1 MKILLLLLIFVVCVT
16 IGSSYAYALEYTY
29 PTINQRL
36 TEIPTYCAVESITD
50 KIESS
55 EMDEMLAKSEL
66 AVNAWREKLQ
76 KSEIT
81 NKEFWDLKFKKIGK
95 NESVTDDCTITI
107 LFRDDPEFSG
117 SLLSKTLG
125 AFMRNSIYIYY
136 ENQESIYGDKWMDG
150 ILKTIIHEMGH
161 TFGLGHYTT
170 DDNDYN
176 RKVATR
182 DESPPSI
189 MFAPAHINP
198 DIRKITDIDVQKVRL
213 IYGSYGF
220 HAFSEQR
227 PSEIIIENPLLPLD
241 PTYPFEFTEI
251 SKNNIK
257 LFRHQDSLMT
267 ISGQIN
273 NTVYMSGHPVFLLI
287 TNPDLSTQVLKVKPT
302 RDGFFETYL
311 NFNYKSLPGK
321 YSIEFAYIDKID
333 QSKNITFD
341 VEQTDIPL
349 PPKSENLNVIQVSN
363 TADQFFEMGLYGD
376 AIKNYKVVMK
386 NVDKIQEPLYLN
398 ALNKIGL
405 ALIELK
411 NYEKSL
417 SYFEQVYEINP
428 AYPNIKQNLK
438 TSKSLIEANDKVVI
452 VDSII
457 PLPGWIKSNA
467 GWWINGQST
476 DQSLFDAFEYM
487 QNKGL
492 IGSYE
497 FSNYSQSH
505 IPNWLVDIV
514 TWWINEKLSDEEFLK
529 TIDYLLKQGIIII

>member
-1 MKILLLLLIFVVCVT
+1 MKILILLLIFVVCVT

-66 AVNAWREKLQ
+66 AVNAWREELQ
-76 KSEIT
+76 KSEII

-376 AIKNYKVVMK
+376 AIKNYEVVIK
-386 NVDKIQEPLYLN
+386 NIDKIQEPLHLN
-398 ALNKIGL
+398 ALSKIGL

-428 AYPNIKQNLK
+428 DYPKIQENLK
-438 TSKSLIEANDKVVI
+438 TSKSLIEANGKMVT
-452 VDSII
+452 VDSIV

-497 FSNYSQSH
+497 FSNYSQPH

-514 TWWINEKLSDEEFLK
+514 TWWTDEKLSDEEFLK

>member
-16 IGSSYAYALEYTY
+16 IGSSYAYASEYTY

-467 GWWINGQST
+467 GWWINDQST

-505 IPNWLVDIV
+505 IPNWLIDIV
-514 TWWINEKLSDEEFLK
+514 TWWIDEKLSDEEFLK

>member
-1 MKILLLLLIFVVCVT
+1 MKFLLLSLLFVVFVT
-16 IGSSYAYALEYTY
+16 VGFSYAYALDYTY

-198 DIRKITDIDVQKVRL
+198 DLRKITDIDVQKVRL

-227 PSEIIIENPLLPLD
+227 PSEIIIENPISPLD
-241 PTYPFEFTEI
+241 PTYPFELTEI

-349 PPKSENLNVIQVSN
+349 PPKSENLNIIQVSN

-386 NVDKIQEPLYLN
+386 NVDKIQEPLHLN

-411 NYEKSL
+411 NYENSL

-428 AYPNIKQNLK
+428 DYPNIGENLK
-438 TSKSLIEANDKVVI
+438 TSKSLIDTNDKMVI
-452 VDSII
+452 TDSIV

-476 DQSLFDAFEYM
+476 DQSLLDAFEYM

-492 IGSYE
+492 VGSYE

-514 TWWINEKLSDEEFLK
+514 TWWFDEKLSDEEFLK

>member
-1 MKILLLLLIFVVCVT
+1 MKLLLLLLIFVVCVT

-55 EMDEMLAKSEL
+55 EMDEMLDKSEL
-66 AVNAWREKLQ
+66 AVNVWREKLQ
-76 KSEIT
+76 NSEIT

-182 DESPPSI
+182 NESPPSI

-198 DIRKITDIDVQKVRL
+198 DLRKITDIDVQKVRL

-227 PSEIIIENPLLPLD
+227 PSEIIIENPISPLD
-241 PTYPFEFTEI
+241 PTYPFELTEI

-273 NTVYMSGHPVFLLI
+273 DVVFMSGHPVFLLI

-333 QSKNITFD
+333 QSKNLTFD

-349 PPKSENLNVIQVSN
+349 PSKSENLNIIQVN
-363 TADQFFEMGLYGD
+363 NIADQFFDMGLYGD

-386 NVDKIQEPLYLN
+386 NVDKIQEPLHLN

-428 AYPNIKQNLK
+428 DYPKIQENLK
-438 TSKSLIEANDKVVI
+438 TSKSLIEANGKMVAA
-452 VDSII
+452 DSIV

-476 DQSLFDAFEYM
+476 DQSLLDAFEYM

-497 FSNYSQSH
+497 FSNYSQPH

-514 TWWINEKLSDEEFLK
+514 TWWFDEKLSDEEFLK

>member
-16 IGSSYAYALEYTY
+16 IGSSYAYALEYPY

-467 GWWINGQST
+467 GWWINDQST

-505 IPNWLVDIV
+505 IPNWLIDIV
-514 TWWINEKLSDEEFLK
+514 TWWIDEKLSDEEFLK

>member
-95 NESVTDDCTITI
+95 NESVIDDCTITI

-452 VDSII
+452 ADSII

-467 GWWINGQST
+467 GWWINDQST

-505 IPNWLVDIV
+505 IPNWLIDIV
-514 TWWINEKLSDEEFLK
+514 TWWIDEKLSDEEFLK

>member
-1 MKILLLLLIFVVCVT
+1 M
-16 IGSSYAYALEYTY
+16 
-29 PTINQRL
+29 
-36 TEIPTYCAVESITD
+36 
-50 KIESS
+50 
-55 EMDEMLAKSEL
+55 
-66 AVNAWREKLQ
+66 
-76 KSEIT
+76 
-81 NKEFWDLKFKKIGK
+81 
-95 NESVTDDCTITI
+95 
-107 LFRDDPEFSG
+107 FRDDPKFSG

-125 AFMRNSIYIYY
+125 AFMSNSIYVYY

-182 DESPPSI
+182 NESPPSI

-198 DIRKITDIDVQKVRL
+198 DLRKITDIDVQKVRL

-227 PSEIIIENPLLPLD
+227 PNEIIIENPISPLN

-273 NTVYMSGHPVFLLI
+273 NTVYLSGHPVFLLM

-349 PPKSENLNVIQVSN
+349 PPKSENLNIVQVSN

-386 NVDKIQEPLYLN
+386 NVDKIQEPLHLN

-428 AYPNIKQNLK
+428 DYPKIQENLK
-438 TSKSLIEANDKVVI
+438 TSKSLIEANGKMVAA
-452 VDSII
+452 DSIV

-476 DQSLFDAFEYM
+476 DQSLLDAFEYM

-492 IGSYE
+492 IGNYE
-497 FSNYSQSH
+497 FSNYSQPH

-514 TWWINEKLSDEEFLK
+514 TWWFDEKLSDEEFLK

>member
-1 MKILLLLLIFVVCVT
+1 MTFFLLLLSLVIIVS

-36 TEIPTYCAVESITD
+36 TEIPTYCAVESISD
-50 KIESS
+50 DIESS
-55 EMDEMLAKSEL
+55 DMDEMMAKSEL
-66 AVNAWREKLQ
+66 AVMAWKEKLQ
-76 KSEIT
+76 ESELI
-81 NKEFWDLKFKKIGK
+81 NKEFWDMKFKKIGK

-125 AFMRNSIYIYY
+125 AFMRNSIYVYY
-136 ENQESIYGDKWMDG
+136 ENQQSIYGDKWMDG
-150 ILKTIIHEMGH
+150 IFKTIIHEMGH

-182 DESPPSI
+182 DQSPPSI

-198 DIRKITDIDVQKVRL
+198 DVRKITEIDVQLVRS

-227 PSEIIIENPLLPLD
+227 PSEIIIENPILPLD
-241 PTYPFEFTEI
+241 PAYPFESTEI
-251 SKNNIK
+251 SKNNVQ
-257 LFRHQDSLMT
+257 LFRHQDTMIT

-273 NTVYMSGHPVFLLI
+273 NVVYMSGHPVFILV
-287 TNPDLSTQVLKVKPT
+287 TSPDLSVQVLKVKPT
-302 RDGFFETYL
+302 RDGFFETYM

-321 YSIEFAYIDKID
+321 YSIEFAYLDKID
-333 QSKNITFD
+333 QSKNLVFD

-349 PPKSENLNVIQVSN
+349 APESENLNIIRVN
-363 TADQFFEMGLYGD
+363 NDAERFFEMGLYGD

-386 NVDKIQEPLYLN
+386 NADKIQEPLYLN

-405 ALIELK
+405 ALIQLK

-428 AYPNIKQNLK
+428 NYPNIEQNLK
-438 TSKSLIEANDKVVI
+438 TSKSLIQTDGQMTT
-452 VDSII
+452 DSII

-467 GWWINGQST
+467 GWWINGQAT
-476 DQSLFDAFEYM
+476 DQLLFDAFEYM

-492 IGSYE
+492 IGNYE
-497 FSNYSQSH
+497 FSDFSQPH

-514 TWWINEKLSDEEFLK
+514 TWWIDEKITDEEFLK
-529 TIDYLLKQGIIII
+529 TVDYLLKQGIIII

>member
-16 IGSSYAYALEYTY
+16 VGSSYAYALEYTY

-55 EMDEMLAKSEL
+55 EMDEMISKSEF
-66 AVNAWREKLQ
+66 AVTAWKEKLQ
-76 KSEIT
+76 NSELT

-198 DIRKITDIDVQKVRL
+198 DLRKITDIDVQKVRL

-227 PSEIIIENPLLPLD
+227 PNEIIIENPISPLN

-273 NTVYMSGHPVFLLI
+273 DVVFMSGHPVFLLI

-349 PPKSENLNVIQVSN
+349 QSKSENLNIIQVSN

-386 NVDKIQEPLYLN
+386 NVDKIQEPLHLN
-398 ALNKIGL
+398 ALSKIGL

-428 AYPNIKQNLK
+428 DYPKIQENLK
-438 TSKSLIEANDKVVI
+438 TSKSLIEANGKMVAA
-452 VDSII
+452 DSII

-476 DQSLFDAFEYM
+476 DQSLLDAFEYM

-497 FSNYSQSH
+497 FSNYSQPH

-514 TWWINEKLSDEEFLK
+514 TWWFDEKLSDEEFLK

>member
-1 MKILLLLLIFVVCVT
+1 MTFFLLLLSLVIIVS

-36 TEIPTYCAVESITD
+36 TEIPTYCAVESISD
-50 KIESS
+50 DIESS
-55 EMDEMLAKSEL
+55 EMDEMMAKSEL
-66 AVNAWREKLQ
+66 AVMAWKEKLQ
-76 KSEIT
+76 ESELI
-81 NKEFWDLKFKKIGK
+81 NKEFWDMKFKKIGK

-125 AFMRNSIYIYY
+125 AFMRNSIYVYY
-136 ENQESIYGDKWMDG
+136 ENQQSIYGDKWMDG
-150 ILKTIIHEMGH
+150 IFKTIIHEMGH

-182 DESPPSI
+182 DQSPPSI

-198 DIRKITDIDVQKVRL
+198 DVRKITEIDVQLVRS

-227 PSEIIIENPLLPLD
+227 PSEIIIENPILPLD
-241 PTYPFEFTEI
+241 PTYPFESTEI
-251 SKNNIK
+251 SKNNVQ
-257 LFRHQDSLMT
+257 LFRHQDTMIT

-273 NTVYMSGHPVFLLI
+273 NVVYMSGHPVFILV
-287 TNPDLSTQVLKVKPT
+287 TSPDLSVQVLKVKPT
-302 RDGFFETYL
+302 RDGFFETYM

-321 YSIEFAYIDKID
+321 YSIEFAYLDKID
-333 QSKNITFD
+333 QSKNLVFD

-349 PPKSENLNVIQVSN
+349 APESENLNIIRVN
-363 TADQFFEMGLYGD
+363 NDAERFFEMGLYGD

-386 NVDKIQEPLYLN
+386 NADKIQEPLYLN

-405 ALIELK
+405 ALIQLK

-428 AYPNIKQNLK
+428 NYPNIEQNLK
-438 TSKSLIEANDKVVI
+438 TSKSLIQTDGQMIAT
-452 VDSII
+452 DSII

-467 GWWINGQST
+467 GWWINGQAT
-476 DQSLFDAFEYM
+476 DQLLFDAFEYM

-492 IGSYE
+492 IGNYE
-497 FSNYSQSH
+497 FSDFSQPH

-514 TWWINEKLSDEEFLK
+514 TWWIDEKITDEEFLK
-529 TIDYLLKQGIIII
+529 TVDYLLKQGIIII

>member
-1 MKILLLLLIFVVCVT
+1 MKLLLLLLISVVFVTV
-16 IGSSYAYALEYTY
+16 GSSYASALEYTY

-36 TEIPTYCAVESITD
+36 TEIPTYCAVESISD

-55 EMDEMLAKSEL
+55 EMDEMIAKSEL
-66 AVNAWREKLQ
+66 AVNTWREKLQ

-95 NESVTDDCTITI
+95 NESVSDDCTITI

-125 AFMRNSIYIYY
+125 AFMRNSIYVYY
-136 ENQESIYGDKWMDG
+136 ENQESVYGDKWMDG

-198 DIRKITDIDVQKVRL
+198 DLRKITDIDVQKVRL

-241 PTYPFEFTEI
+241 PMYPFEYTEV
-251 SKNNIK
+251 SKNIVK
-257 LFRHQDSLMT
+257 LFRHQDSMMK

-273 NTVYMSGHPVFLLI
+273 DVVFMPGHPVFLII
-287 TNPDLSTQVLKVKPT
+287 TNPDLSVQVLKVKPT
-302 RDGFFETYL
+302 RSGFFETYM

-333 QSKNITFD
+333 QSKNMTFD
-341 VEQTDIPL
+341 VEQTDISL
-349 PPKSENLNVIQVSN
+349 PTKSENLNIIQVSN

-376 AIKNYKVVMK
+376 AIKNYKVVTK
-386 NVDKIQEPLYLN
+386 NIDKIQEPLHLN

-428 AYPNIKQNLK
+428 DYPNIQENLK
-438 TSKSLIEANDKVVI
+438 TSKSLIETKGKMVNA
-452 VDSII
+452 DSIVS
-457 PLPGWIKSNA
+457 LPGWIKSNA

-476 DQSLFDAFEYM
+476 DQSMLDAIEYL

-492 IGSYE
+492 VGSYE
-497 FSNYSQSH
+497 FSNYSQSY

-514 TWWINEKLSDEEFLK
+514 TWWFDEKLSDEEFLK

>member
-16 IGSSYAYALEYTY
+16 VGSSYAYALEYTY

-66 AVNAWREKLQ
+66 AVNTWKETLQ
-76 KSEIT
+76 NSEIT

-95 NESVTDDCTITI
+95 NESVTDDCTIII

-198 DIRKITDIDVQKVRL
+198 DLRKITDIDVQKVRL

-227 PSEIIIENPLLPLD
+227 PSEIIIENPISGLD

-302 RDGFFETYL
+302 RDAFFETYL

-349 PPKSENLNVIQVSN
+349 PPKSENLNIVHVSN

-386 NVDKIQEPLYLN
+386 NVDKIQEPLHLN

-428 AYPNIKQNLK
+428 DYPKIQENLK
-438 TSKSLIEANDKVVI
+438 TSKSLIEANGKMVAA
-452 VDSII
+452 DSIV

-476 DQSLFDAFEYM
+476 DQSLLDAFEYM

-497 FSNYSQSH
+497 FSNYSQPH

-514 TWWINEKLSDEEFLK
+514 TWWFDEKLSDEEFLK